1 MEIPLPNSEQ
11 DDRFFLQEMRDLT
24 ERLRPNSQLGQY
36 ILRERVGVG
45 GMGAVYRAED
55 TASGDLVAIK
65 ALVPPKQRRQVDTLA
80 RFRVQAA
87 LLAGLK
93 HDSVVAIRDIGRHA
107 DICYLVMDLV
117 LGPEEHAVSLQ
128 DYASWFEGT
137 IDPREVLEL
146 FDLLLDAFAH
156 FHAHKIVHGN
166 LKPHNVLLKCASRT
180 EETWEA
186 KIVLSDFGL
195 SRIMG
200 TDFVVESVRKT
211 VKAQDARSATV
222 TRRALPPDAKAILQ
236 SYDYM
241 SPEQRKGQGS
251 SRRSD
256 VFSLGLM
263 FLHLLTGK
271 KVIGFQAPSKIC
283 PGIDSAW
290 DAFILRATAQDRSRR
305 FRNIVEM
312 HKALKQL
319 RCS

>member
-1 MEIPLPNSEQ
+1 VEIPLPNNEQ

-24 ERLRPNSQLGQY
+24 ERLRPDSQLGQY
-36 ILRERVGVG
+36 VLRERVGVG
-45 GMGAVYRAED
+45 GMGAVFRAED
-55 TASGDLVAIK
+55 TTSGDLVAIK

-87 LLAGLK
+87 LLAGLR
-93 HDSVVAIRDIGRHA
+93 HESVVSIRDIGRHA

-117 LGPEEHAVSLQ
+117 LGPEEGPVSLQ
-128 DYASWFEGT
+128 EYANWFEGMVA
-137 IDPREVLEL
+137 PSEVLEL
-146 FDLLLDAFAH
+146 FDLLLKAFGH

-166 LKPHNVLLKCASRT
+166 IKPQNVLLNCVSRT

-186 KIVLSDFGL
+186 KVVLSDFGL

-211 VKAQDARSATV
+211 VQAKDARSATV

-271 KVIGFQAPSKIC
+271 KVIGFQPPSKIC
-283 PGIDSAW
+283 PGIDSDW
-290 DAFILRATAQDRSRR
+290 DTFILRATAQNKSRR
-305 FRNIVEM
+305 FRSITEM
-312 HKALKQL
+312 HEALKRL